1 MKESIRRRKSK
12 SFAINEPFHVH
23 AILMARENYKRNNMP
38 LWNRYLIHPNSRFKI
53 IWDLIIIVMSVY
65 NSIIIPY
72 EFAYSI
78 DPHIALIIFDY
89 MIDALF
95 LVDIFINFRTI
106 YKDKTDTEVKDGRKI
121 AIRYVIYGRFPIDI
135 LASMPLDVITFFFKT
150 SSSNLKFLGMMKM
163 MRLLRL
169 GRMISFLK

>member
-1 MKESIRRRKSK
+1 
-12 SFAINEPFHVH
+12 
-23 AILMARENYKRNNMP
+23 
-38 LWNRYLIHPNSRFKI
+38 
-53 IWDLIIIVMSVY
+53 MSVY